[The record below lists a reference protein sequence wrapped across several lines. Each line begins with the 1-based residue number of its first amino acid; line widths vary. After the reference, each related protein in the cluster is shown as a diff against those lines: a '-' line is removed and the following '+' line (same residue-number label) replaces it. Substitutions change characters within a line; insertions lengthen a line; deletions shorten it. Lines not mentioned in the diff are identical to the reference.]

1 MNPAALFVGF
11 ATGMIFTRRTGPLG
25 GAGLLMLILPVTLW
39 HSGAP
44 MATAVGAVF
53 TCRILAFWSPLPFA
67 LAGLPTLRRM
77 RPQQVTLPR

>member
-25 GAGLLMLILPVTLW
+25 GAGVLMLILPVTLW
-39 HSGAP
+39 HSGAT
-44 MATAVGAVF
+44 MATAVVAVF
-53 TCRILAFWSPLPFA
+53 TCRILAFWLPLPFA

-77 RPQQVTLPR
+77 RPQQVTIPR